1 VPGDAGG
8 VFFVD
13 FGPGEFVSGYAGGV
27 DADEEFV
34 ELRGGNG
41 EGGGEGDAIAGL
53 ELWSWMTFILVVV
66 FRGEILGR
74 GGR

>member
-1 VPGDAGG
+1 
-8 VFFVD
+8 
-13 FGPGEFVSGYAGGV
+13 
-27 DADEEFV
+27 V